1 MDVKILAINLG
12 NQAAQLN
19 ATTMNLLNLSS
30 LISSEAGKDD
40 YNMDIIK
47 SYVASADIQMVAL
60 DSQKFIVQG
69 ILDSLA
75 GNTKKTSK
83 SSS

>member
-1 MDVKILAINLG
+1 MDVKTLATNLS
-12 NQAAQLN
+12 NQSAQLSN
-19 ATTMNLLNLSS
+19 ICLNLDNLASFI
-30 LISSEAGKDD
+30 LSEANKDE

-47 SYVASADIQMVAL
+47 SYVGSADIQMTAL

-69 ILDSLA
+69 LLDSLA
-75 GNTKKTSK
+75 GNVKKTSK